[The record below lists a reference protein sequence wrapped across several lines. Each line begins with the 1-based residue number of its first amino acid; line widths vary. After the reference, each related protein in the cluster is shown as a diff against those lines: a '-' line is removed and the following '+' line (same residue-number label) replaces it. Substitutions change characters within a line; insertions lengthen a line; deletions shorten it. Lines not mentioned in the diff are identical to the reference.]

1 MNLSIQKGFRIRW
14 RWGLLVAALVIAGG
28 GVARLPLRSPHVSQ
42 NISDLTVPATPQ
54 TLTTRIEASGR
65 VEPITTVNISP
76 EITGRL
82 VALQA
87 DQGDTVQAGQV
98 LAQMLDAELRAQLA
112 QAQAQ
117 LAEAEA
123 EYDEIRSGNRP
134 EEISRAQAQVDSAQ
148 AQFNLST
155 KRLERHQFLAQ
166 EGAIAQLDLDEII
179 NEEQTAR
186 ANLREAQQSL
196 QELNN
201 GARPKA
207 IAQTA
212 ARVTAARAQI
222 EVIQAQLDATV
233 IRAPFDGIITQKYA
247 TVGAIV
253 TPTTSASATA
263 SATSSSIFALASGL
277 ELLVDVPEANISQI
291 EVGQPVEIVVDSYPD
306 QTFEG
311 RVRLISPEAVVEDN
325 VTSFQVR
332 IELLTGQSELR
343 SGMNGDAI
351 FIGESIADALMVP
364 TVAITNQGQ
373 DIGVLVADEQGE
385 ARFQAISVGITQEGQ
400 THVVSGLESG
410 EKVFVDFPEGKVPGP
425 TGGPL

>member
-1 MNLSIQKGFRIRW
+1 
-14 RWGLLVAALVIAGG
+14 
-28 GVARLPLRSPHVSQ
+28 
-42 NISDLTVPATPQ
+42 
-54 TLTTRIEASGR
+54 IEASGR